1 MKSLWVKARERPPR
15 AKRLAS
21 THFALLWSLLWCGIV
36 SGCSQYSTEALV
48 ECGPGIPEEI
58 GDACLDS
65 SSQYR
70 NQGTEPDSRDRST
83 PNEPRSNRFGHSE
96 LSDLPYDFQLVGPD
110 EDDERVELPFEL
122 RGSLNQRW
130 APFSD
135 DEIAAFLEA
144 FYRAPPVPH
153 LQELVDEYYFERG
166 QISRFLE
173 RQSESPAQDHDVLID
188 LLWQPS
194 QAPYA
199 FAWEP
204 VWRPSESSDNN
215 VRLLNARPTFEI
227 THR

>member
-1 MKSLWVKARERPPR
+1 MESLWVKARERAPR
-15 AKRLAS
+15 AKRLAR
-21 THFALLWSLLWCGIV
+21 THIALLWSLLWCGIV
-36 SGCSQYSTEALV
+36 SGCSQYSIEALV
-48 ECGPGIPEEI
+48 ECGPGTPEEI
-58 GDACLDS
+58 EDACLDS
-65 SSQYR
+65 FSQNR
-70 NQGTEPDSRDRST
+70 NQETEPDSRDHPA
-83 PNEPRSNRFGHSE
+83 PNEPGINRFGRSE

-122 RGSLNQRW
+122 RGSLSQRW
-130 APFSD
+130 ALFSD

-153 LQELVDEYYFERG
+153 LQQLVDEYYFERG

-173 RQSESPAQDHDVLID
+173 RQNGSPAQGHDVLID

-194 QAPYA
+194 QSPYA
-199 FAWEP
+199 FTWEP

-227 THR
+227 SHR

>member
-1 MKSLWVKARERPPR
+1 MESLWVKARERAPR
-15 AKRLAS
+15 AKRLAR
-21 THFALLWSLLWCGIV
+21 THIALLWSLLWCGIV
-36 SGCSQYSTEALV
+36 SGCSQYSPEALV
-48 ECGPGIPEEI
+48 ECSPGTTGEV
-58 GDACLDS
+58 GDACRDQPVPNGS
-65 SSQYR
+65 R
-70 NQGTEPDSRDRST
+70 N
-83 PNEPRSNRFGHSE
+83 NRFGHSE

-122 RGSLNQRW
+122 RGSLSQRW
-130 APFSD
+130 ALFSD

-153 LQELVDEYYFERG
+153 LQQLVDEYYFERG

-173 RQSESPAQDHDVLID
+173 RQNGSPAQGHDVLID

-194 QAPYA
+194 QSPYA
-199 FAWEP
+199 FTWEP

-227 THR
+227 SHR